1 MCNSNLNPSRRTHTS
16 CVVSAPFVVRERE
29 ITPSG
34 NVVYHDVDVSNVV
47 LPDREVFSTEN
58 VINSDMPLQ
67 SVSPV
72 VLGSV
77 DREDDMLN
85 QILNPKSE

>member
-1 MCNSNLNPSRRTHTS
+1 MSNFNLNSSSRTHTK

-29 ITPSG
+29 VTSSG
-34 NVVYHDVDVSNVV
+34 NVVYHDVDVSAVE
-47 LPDREVFSTEN
+47 LPDREVLSTEN
-58 VINSDMPLQ
+58 VVQSGMPLQ

-85 QILNPKSE
+85 LILNSKTE

>member
-1 MCNSNLNPSRRTHTS
+1 MSNFNLNSSSRTHTK

-29 ITPSG
+29 VTSSG
-34 NVVYHDVDVSNVV
+34 NVVYHDVDVSAVE
-47 LPDREVFSTEN
+47 LPDREVLSTEN
-58 VINSDMPLQ
+58 VVQSDMPLQ

-85 QILNPKSE
+85 LILNSKTE

>member
-1 MCNSNLNPSRRTHTS
+1 MCNSNLNPSRRTRTKY
-16 CVVSAPFVVRERE
+16 VKPAPFVVTERE

-34 NVVYHDVDVSNVV
+34 NVAYHDLDASTVE
-47 LPDREVFSTEN
+47 LPDREVLSTEN
-58 VINSDMPLQ
+58 VIKSDMPLH

-72 VLGSV
+72 ILGDV

-85 QILNPKSE
+85 QILTHKSE

>member
-1 MCNSNLNPSRRTHTS
+1 MSNFNLNPSSRTHTK
-16 CVVSAPFVVRERE
+16 CVVPAPFVVCQRE

-34 NVVYHDVDVSNVV
+34 NVVYHDVDVSAVD
-47 LPDREVFSTEN
+47 LPDREVLSTEN
-58 VINSDMPLQ
+58 VIKSDMPLQ

-72 VLGSV
+72 VPGSV

-85 QILNPKSE
+85 QILNPKTE